1 MMPDKVDMETDVI
14 VVGYGC
20 AGGAAAISA
29 NDNGASVIILEK
41 MAVPYSNSRCS
52 AGNQMYPKD
61 PKDKDK
67 YADYLHAISFGSVER
82 EIVDAFV
89 DGLLENPDW
98 YKKMGGE
105 LQVFLFPPAT
115 ISLYIPSKTY
125 SKIPEAQGLELQ
137 LHNLE
142 QSETSPE
149 HTGGDRVWNLLNR
162 EIKKRDGIKIMLATP
177 AKELVKNDNGEI
189 VGVIAESEGKNIF
202 VKAKKG
208 VIMTCGGFEFDED
221 LKREHLTPRPIF
233 SFGNPGNT
241 GDGIR
246 MVQKAGASLWHM
258 GKQATYLAPKVP
270 EFEAGFVINL
280 LAPGFIYVD
289 RQAKRWGDETHIECH
304 EFWVPLSEFDTD
316 RFEYPRVPTYLIF
329 DEEVKR
335 IGPISYATMGYN
347 VVANKYIWSS
357 DNSAEI
363 KKGWI
368 VEAKKISDLAKKTSL
383 DEATLTNTINRY
395 NELCKANKDEDF
407 GRPKE
412 FLKAIEPPYYAI
424 PLWPVLFNTQG
435 GPRRD
440 KHARVLDPD
449 GEPMPRLYAAGEF
462 GSIWGF
468 LYQTSTNFSETIVF
482 GRIAGK
488 HCANLPPSESSS

>member
-1 MMPDKVDMETDVI
+1 MIPDKVDMETDVI
-14 VVGYGC
+14 VVGHGC
-20 AGGAAAISA
+20 AGGAAAVTA
-29 NDNGASVIILEK
+29 HENGASVVLLEK
-41 MAVPYSNSRCS
+41 SAVPTSNSRCS

-61 PKDKDK
+61 PKDKEK
-67 YADYLHAISFGSVER
+67 YAEYLHAISFGSVER

-89 DGLLENPDW
+89 DGLLENPEW

-115 ISLYIPSKTY
+115 ISLYIPNKTY
-125 SKIPEAQGLELQ
+125 ANIPEAQGLELE
-137 LHNLE
+137 LRNL
-142 QSETSPE
+142 QETETCPE
-149 HTGGDRVWNLLNR
+149 HTGGDRVWNLLDR
-162 EIKKRDGIKIMLATP
+162 QIKKSDGIKVMLSTP
-177 AKELVKNDNGEI
+177 AKELVKDDKGEI
-189 VGVIAESEGKNIF
+189 VGVIAESAGKDIF
-202 VKAKKG
+202 IKAKKG
-208 VIMTCGGFEFDED
+208 VIMTCGGFEFDEE
-221 LKREHLTPRPIF
+221 LKREFLTPRPIF
-233 SFGNPGNT
+233 SFGNPDNT

-246 MVQKAGASLWHM
+246 MVQKVGASLWHM
-258 GKQATYLAPKVP
+258 SKQATYLAPKVP
-270 EFEAGFVINL
+270 EYEAGFVINL
-280 LAPGFIYVD
+280 LAPGFIYLD
-289 RQAKRWGDETHIECH
+289 RQGKRWGDETHIECH
-304 EFWVPLSEFDTD
+304 EFWVPLSEFDTE

-329 DEEVKR
+329 DEEVRR

-347 VVANKYIWSS
+347 VITNKYIWSD
-357 DNSAEI
+357 DNQAEI

-368 VEAKKISDLAKKTSL
+368 TKSKNIRELAKNISI
-383 DEATLTNTINRY
+383 DETTLTNTISRY
-395 NELCKANKDEDF
+395 NEFCQAGKDEDF

-412 FLKAIEPPYYAI
+412 FIKAIEPPYYAI

-449 GEPMPRLYAAGEF
+449 GKPIPRLYAAGEF

-488 HCANLPPSESSS
+488 HCANLTPLES